1 MDTLDKTDLQILRT
15 LQENARLTT
24 KELAARVSLSST
36 PVFERL
42 KRLES
47 GGYIKKY
54 IAVLDAEKLNQGFV
68 VFCSV
73 KLRRLNRDIAAEFTR
88 MIQGIPEVTECY
100 NISGSYDYLL
110 KIHAPNMKYYQEFIL
125 NVLGTIDSLGSL
137 ESTFVMDEV
146 KHLFK
151 PEFLNRIDEIIV
163 FHQLTEENIRSI
175 ARRMLDI
182 IGGRM
187 AQQGITL
194 QADDDA
200 VAALAKDGF
209 DARYGARPLR
219 RYVQH
224 TVETMLSKRLLRG
237 DVTPG
242 QTVTV
247 DAENGELVMK

>member
-1 MDTLDKTDLQILRT
+1 MDTFEKLDKVDLQILRT

-88 MIQGIPEVTECY
+88 IIQDIPEVTECY

-137 ESTFVMDEV
+137 ESTFVMAGSEAPIWNTYLV
-146 KHLFK
+146 GRLMYFLFLRL
-151 PEFLNRIDEIIV
+151 FV
-163 FHQLTEENIRSI
+163 FGSGFRWI
-175 ARRMLDI
+175 ADN
-182 IGGRM
+182 
-187 AQQGITL
+187 
-194 QADDDA
+194 
-200 VAALAKDGF
+200 VS
-209 DARYGARPLR
+209 
-219 RYVQH
+219 V
-224 TVETMLSKRLLRG
+224 
-237 DVTPG
+237 
-242 QTVTV
+242 
-247 DAENGELVMK
+247 

>member
-88 MIQGIPEVTECY
+88 MIQGIP
-100 NISGSYDYLL
+100 DYLL

-146 KHLFK
+146 KH
-151 PEFLNRIDEIIV
+151 EY
-163 FHQLTEENIRSI
+163 
-175 ARRMLDI
+175 
-182 IGGRM
+182 
-187 AQQGITL
+187 GI
-194 QADDDA
+194 
-200 VAALAKDGF
+200 
-209 DARYGARPLR
+209 
-219 RYVQH
+219 H
-224 TVETMLSKRLLRG
+224 I
-237 DVTPG
+237 
-242 QTVTV
+242 
-247 DAENGELVMK
+247 